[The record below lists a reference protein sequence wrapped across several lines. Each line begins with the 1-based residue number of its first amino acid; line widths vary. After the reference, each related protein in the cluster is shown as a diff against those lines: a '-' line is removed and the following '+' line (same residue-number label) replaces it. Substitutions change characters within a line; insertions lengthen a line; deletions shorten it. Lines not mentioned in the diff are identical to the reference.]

1 MPVTSTFSPVAN
13 TSAWI
18 TWPMVKAE
26 LSSTRISARCLAG
39 AWLAFLKWPVS
50 GLLTRRGLTSPK
62 ASWMAEYPSRS
73 GVFPWTTRQGPA
85 WMTVPGTALFCSSQ
99 ICVMPIFWPRMPLL
113 FAIALRLLD
122 LDLDVDACRQ
132 VEPLEGVDGLGGG
145 LEDVEEPL
153 VDPHLEVLAGVL
165 VDVGGADDAVAVD
178 LGGKRDGAP
187 DPRLRADDRLDD
199 LLRRLVDDLVI
210 VGFEPD
216 PDLLSLRVRHRGP
229 RSLPVRDYLWILMTR
244 PAPTVRPPSRIAKRR
259 PSSMAIGLMSSTV
272 ISVLSPGMTISVP
285 PGRSTLP
292 VMSVVRK

>member
-1 MPVTSTFSPVAN
+1 
-13 TSAWI
+13 
-18 TWPMVKAE
+18 
-26 LSSTRISARCLAG
+26 
-39 AWLAFLKWPVS
+39 
-50 GLLTRRGLTSPK
+50 
-62 ASWMAEYPSRS
+62 MAEYPSRS
-73 GVFPWTTRQGPA
+73 GVFTWTTRQGPA
-85 WMTVPGTALFCSSQ
+85 WMTVTGTALFCSSQ
-99 ICVMPIFWPRMPLL
+99 ICVMPIFWPRMPRL

-122 LDLDVDACRQ
+122 LDLDVDARRQ
-132 VEPLEGVDGLGGG
+132 VEPLEGIDGLGTR
-145 LEDVEEPL
+145 LEDVEQPL

-165 VDVGGADDAVAVD
+165 VDVRGPDDAVAVD
-178 LGGKRDGAP
+178 LGGKGDGTP

-216 PDLLSLRVRHRGP
+216 PDLLSLRVRHGGS
-229 RSLPVRDYLWILMTR
+229 RSLPGRCVSYFRILITR